1 MELNNSIQLESRN
14 PLFRLTG
21 ISTSE
26 NKDTPPKPT
35 AVGKKKKDQLRIPG
49 AAQTK
54 LQFYVSR

>member
-1 MELNNSIQLESRN
+1 MEINNSIQLESRN

-26 NKDTPPKPT
+26 NKDTRPKPN
-35 AVGKKKKDQLRIPG
+35 AVREKDQLRIPG